1 MFPTSQQEQ
10 RADRERHMG
19 MEYMARQSYWDV
31 LHIFNQDKAS
41 TVYWH
46 EASQPLSFR
55 NTASEQ

>member
-1 MFPTSQQEQ
+1 
-10 RADRERHMG
+10 MG